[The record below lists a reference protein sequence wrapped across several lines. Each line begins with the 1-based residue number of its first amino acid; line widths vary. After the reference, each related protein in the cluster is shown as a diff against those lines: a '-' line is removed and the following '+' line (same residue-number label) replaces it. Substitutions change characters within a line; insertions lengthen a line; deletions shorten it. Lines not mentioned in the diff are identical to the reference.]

1 MSASAYSGQ
10 SASDAATLERAAE
23 RWVVRLRATD
33 CSDAERKEFERWR
46 AADPRHDRA
55 HRAAQALW
63 SGLAGLAEDPQMQ
76 AWRRQAQRA
85 SRDAAHARRRRGFL
99 FAGAGALAAGV
110 LAVAL
115 LPQWWPHMPAWP
127 GSAPAERY
135 VTARGEQRSI
145 ALADGSQLQLNTETA
160 LQVRMGRRTREL
172 VLEQGEAVFQV
183 AHDAKRPFRVQ
194 VGSAAVTALG
204 TRFNIRVREGDE
216 AAVTLLEGSVARE
229 SADPP
234 QSRKLVPGQRLTM
247 RGGSWRTEAADL
259 ETAASW
265 TEGRLVFKSV
275 PLAQVVAEVNR
286 YGPGVLVLGAPE
298 LGQLNVSGVFR
309 IGEPE
314 RMLRALEH
322 AFPVRA
328 EPRSGGQTV
337 LLPVPRPVGP
347 Q

>member
-1 MSASAYSGQ
+1 MSTSASLGQ
-10 SASDAATLERAAE
+10 TPVGVADLDQVAE
-23 RWVVRLRATD
+23 RWVVRLRAAD
-33 CSDAERKEFERWR
+33 CSEEERKAFERWR

-76 AWRRQAQRA
+76 AWRRQAQR
-85 SRDAAHARRRRGFL
+85 SSQDALHARRRRGLL

-110 LAVAL
+110 LGVAL
-115 LPQWWPHMPAWP
+115 LPQWWP

-135 VTARGEQRSI
+135 ITARGEQRSI
-145 ALADGSQLQLNTETA
+145 VLADGSQLQLNTETV
-160 LQVRMGRRTREL
+160 LQVRMGRRAREL
-172 VLEQGEAVFQV
+172 VLEQGEAIFQV
-183 AHDAKRPFRVQ
+183 AHDARRPFRVQ

-204 TRFNIRVREGDE
+204 TRFNIRMREGDE
-216 AAVTLLEGSVARE
+216 AAVTLLEGSVAIE
-229 SADPP
+229 STDPP

-247 RGGSWRTEAADL
+247 LGGAWRTEAADL

-286 YGPGVLVLGAPE
+286 YGPGMLVLGAPE

-309 IGEPE
+309 IGEPA

-337 LLPVPRPVGP
+337 LLPVPRPVDA